1 MSGRQDNLVWMA
13 VGGFGALILAVL
25 LVPLRTLT
33 SASNLAFAFL
43 AFTIVIAEVGGRS
56 AALLTAVVS
65 AMSLNFFLT
74 EPYLTLAITKSD
86 DLVAFLALA
95 ICGLI
100 AAAFGR
106 RRERLSDAA
115 ARAGE
120 ELSILKDLVDQ
131 LRGGKPLGGI
141 LRELARRF
149 KLGAIVLRDS
159 KGQIVAATPSDKTP
173 LSSPTVALAADT
185 LFPLDEKRLEF
196 GVSGLRLPE
205 GGGRLSFRTA
215 RGDVSVD
222 LWEGDPSGFGVDEGR
237 TLAIAGSMLALELS
251 RRGSA

>member
-1 MSGRQDNLVWMA
+1 MGARNDNLIWMA
-13 VGGFGALILAVL
+13 VGGLGALALGVV

-33 SASNLAFAFL
+33 PASNLAFAFL

-74 EPYLTLAITKSD
+74 EPYLTLAITKPD
-86 DLVAFLALA
+86 DVVAFLALA

-106 RRERLSDAA
+106 RRERMSDAA
-115 ARAGE
+115 ARADE
-120 ELSILKDLVDQ
+120 ELSILRD
-131 LRGGKPLGGI
+131 
-141 LRELARRF
+141 LARRF

-159 KGQIVAATPSDKTP
+159 KGQIVAATPSEKTP
-173 LSSPTVALAADT
+173 LSTPTVALAADT
-185 LFPLDEKRLEF
+185 LLPLDEKRLQF

-222 LWEGDPSGFGVDEGR
+222 LWEGDPAGFGVDEGR

-251 RRGSA
+251 RRESR

>member
-1 MSGRQDNLVWMA
+1 MLSSSSARAAASDRRSRRRPKAAAMSPQMA
-13 VGGFGALILAVL
+13 RARKATTSSGF
-25 LVPLRTLT
+25 
-33 SASNLAFAFL
+33 
-43 AFTIVIAEVGGRS
+43 VIAEVGGRS
-56 AALLTAVVS
+56 AALITAVVS

-74 EPYLTLAITKSD
+74 EPYLTLAITKPD
-86 DLVAFLALA
+86 DVVAFLALA

-115 ARAGE
+115 ARADE
-120 ELSILKDLVDQ
+120 ELNILKDLVDQ
-131 LRGGKPLGGI
+131 LRGGKPLTGI
-141 LRELARRF
+141 LRDLARRF

-173 LSSPTVALAADT
+173 LSTPTVALAADT
-185 LFPLDEKRLEF
+185 LLPLDEKRLQF
-196 GVSGLRLPE
+196 GVGGLRLPE

-215 RGDVSVD
+215 RGDVSMD

-251 RRGSA
+251 RRESA

>member
-1 MSGRQDNLVWMA
+1 MGARNDNLIWMA
-13 VGGFGALILAVL
+13 VGGLGALALGVV

-33 SASNLAFAFL
+33 PASNLAFAFL

-74 EPYLTLAITKSD
+74 EPYLTLAITKPD
-86 DLVAFLALA
+86 DVVAFLALA

-106 RRERLSDAA
+106 RRERMSDAA
-115 ARAGE
+115 ARADE

-131 LRGGKPLGGI
+131 LRGGKPLAG
-141 LRELARRF
+141 
-149 KLGAIVLRDS
+149 VLRDS
-159 KGQIVAATPSDKTP
+159 KGQIVAATPSEKTP

-185 LFPLDEKRLEF
+185 LFPLEEKRLQF
-196 GVSGLRLPE
+196 GVGGLRLPE

-222 LWEGDPSGFGVDEGR
+222 LWEGDPTGFGVDEGR

-251 RRGSA
+251 RRESA